1 MQFAIQFCINTHT
14 RVQHFFPRFFIWKFS
29 FTKLHVMN
37 ATLKIPGGVK
47 FQTRPSIWKWWTKA
61 NARDRGNTSW
71 NMKTIC
77 FVYQRSTEMKPTL
90 YSIYLEHFFFFFMCN
105 KNKLSAV
112 CREFR
117 CSPPP
122 LLCTYL
128 LSDLTFFIR
137 TVYSVGWILYFTFC
151 FGSDE
156 HENYEMLY
164 KKVNANCT
172 IYLSIFFSYSY
183 I

>member
-90 YSIYLEHFFFFFMCN
+90 YSIYFEHFFFFFMCN

-117 CSPPP
+117 CISPPLPLYVSFEWFDVFHSYSVQRRLNP
-122 LLCTYL
+122 LLHL
-128 LSDLTFFIR
+128 LFWF
-137 TVYSVGWILYFTFC
+137 GWTWKLRNAIQKGECKLY
-151 FGSDE
+151 
-156 HENYEMLY
+156 NIPKY
-164 KKVNANCT
+164 
-172 IYLSIFFSYSY
+172 IF
-183 I
+183 